1 MGIKFESWEVH
12 GYNRD
17 QAVDLVHKGFNPFVA
32 VFLASRGVISDQQT
46 SQLINC
52 GLNKLHD
59 PFLLAD
65 MDNAVARLKRAVQN
79 RERVVVFGDYDVDGM
94 TSSCIMSE
102 FIRSLGLEC
111 EVYIPGRLDEGYGL
125 NIPAID
131 SFAKKGITLIVTVD
145 CGITAVEETIHA
157 ASLGIDIIITD
168 HHECKDTLPPAV
180 AVVDPKRRDCNYPN
194 KSLAG
199 VGVAFKVICAA
210 SGPDNITELIDKYSE
225 FVALGTIADVV
236 SVKGENRAFIKLG
249 LERLAKTKRP
259 GLRHLLC
266 ETGLDT
272 KRLTTGSI
280 GFAIAPRLNAAG
292 RMGQPDLAVKLLS
305 TSDPE
310 EAKQVSEELCAL
322 NSERRSLVS
331 SIFDEASEILSREK
345 TPDPIILSKRGWYQG
360 VMGIVAARIAEI
372 HMLPTIMICIDENGI
387 GRGSC
392 RSFADFQL
400 YSALESC
407 SDLLINFGG
416 HEMAAGLTI
425 AEENIPEFTKRFQEY
440 YHKRVKLPPVP
451 TLYVDFEVKKPGL
464 LSIEN
469 LDAAAIL
476 EPYGNGHPPP
486 TLCIKNA
493 LLTSI
498 MPVGGGIHTKV
509 RISKSGETFDGIFF
523 SKTVQELGVHSGD
536 HVDAAFE
543 PQINEFR
550 GKRSVQLLLTD
561 LKYHEN

>member
-65 MDNAVARLKRAVQN
+65 MDTAVARLKRAVQN

-236 SVKGENRAFIKLG
+236 SVKG
-249 LERLAKTKRP
+249 
-259 GLRHLLC
+259 
-266 ETGLDT
+266 
-272 KRLTTGSI
+272 
-280 GFAIAPRLNAAG
+280 
-292 RMGQPDLAVKLLS
+292 
-305 TSDPE
+305 
-310 EAKQVSEELCAL
+310 
-322 NSERRSLVS
+322 
-331 SIFDEASEILSREK
+331 
-345 TPDPIILSKRGWYQG
+345 
-360 VMGIVAARIAEI
+360 
-372 HMLPTIMICIDENGI
+372 
-387 GRGSC
+387 
-392 RSFADFQL
+392 
-400 YSALESC
+400 
-407 SDLLINFGG
+407 
-416 HEMAAGLTI
+416 
-425 AEENIPEFTKRFQEY
+425 
-440 YHKRVKLPPVP
+440 
-451 TLYVDFEVKKPGL
+451 
-464 LSIEN
+464 
-469 LDAAAIL
+469 
-476 EPYGNGHPPP
+476 
-486 TLCIKNA
+486 
-493 LLTSI
+493 
-498 MPVGGGIHTKV
+498 
-509 RISKSGETFDGIFF
+509 
-523 SKTVQELGVHSGD
+523 
-536 HVDAAFE
+536 
-543 PQINEFR
+543 
-550 GKRSVQLLLTD
+550 
-561 LKYHEN
+561 